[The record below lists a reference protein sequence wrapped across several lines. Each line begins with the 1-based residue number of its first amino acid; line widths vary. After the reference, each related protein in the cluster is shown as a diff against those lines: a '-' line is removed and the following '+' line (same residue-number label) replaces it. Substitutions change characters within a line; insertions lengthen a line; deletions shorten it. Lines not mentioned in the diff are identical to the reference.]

1 MEKEKSIDKYFDEA
15 IRKINEGM
23 NRIAAKTDELTRKG
37 RIKFEIVGIKR
48 EIERYFNEL
57 GHAVFELSA
66 EHAAEAIGGHEDVT
80 SKIER
85 IQELQRELEEK
96 KAEYDR
102 ISAED
107 EAEPQEAVEEIEAGP
122 KEQKKTNDEEV
133 GFV

>member
-23 NRIAAKTDELTRKG
+23 NRIAAKTDELTRRG

-66 EHAAEAIGGHEDVT
+66 EHAAEAIGSDDSVT

-85 IQELQRELEEK
+85 IHELKRQLEEK
-96 KAEYDR
+96 KAEYER
-102 ISAED
+102 ISAEED
-107 EAEPQEAVEEIEAGP
+107 TEPAEKPAEESA
-122 KEQKKTNDEEV
+122 KEKKASDEEV

>member
-23 NRIAAKTDELTRKG
+23 NRIAAKTDELTRRG

-66 EHAAEAIGGHEDVT
+66 EHAAEAIGSDDSVT

-85 IQELQRELEEK
+85 IHELKRQLEEK
-96 KAEYDR
+96 KAEYER
-102 ISAED
+102 ISAEED
-107 EAEPQEAVEEIEAGP
+107 AEPAENPAEESAE
-122 KEQKKTNDEEV
+122 EKKASDEEV

>member
-23 NRIAAKTDELTRKG
+23 NRIAAKTDELTRRG

-66 EHAAEAIGGHEDVT
+66 EHAAEAIGSDDSVT

-85 IQELQRELEEK
+85 IHELKRQLEEK
-96 KAEYDR
+96 KAEYER
-102 ISAED
+102 ISAEED
-107 EAEPQEAVEEIEAGP
+107 TEPAENPAEENAE
-122 KEQKKTNDEEV
+122 EKKASDEEV